1 MVVLA
6 GDQAAPS
13 LSPEIEALLD
23 TAGAS
28 ARHAG
33 MSSSGGKL
41 FITGHQGLVGRAL
54 MRHYAG
60 KPEWQVITR
69 TKAELDLR
77 DQHAT
82 DAFFAAE
89 KPDQVILAAATVGG
103 IKASYTQPVDFL
115 LNNLQIQNSVLSAAH
130 RFDTKKLLF
139 LGSTCIYPKVVE
151 MPIREDSLM
160 TGPMEETNAP
170 YGVAKI
176 AGIKLCQGYR
186 HQYGRDF
193 ICGMPANLYG
203 PFDNFD
209 PEHSHVLPS
218 LIRRFH
224 EAKLHNKP
232 SVTLWG
238 SGKPTREF
246 LFVDDLASACAFLL
260 ENYSSPDIINI
271 GTGAEISIR
280 DAAEVIKTIIGYT
293 GEILWDTTQ
302 PDGNPRR
309 LLDVS
314 RMANLGWKAS
324 TDFREGVAR
333 TYQWFLDNR
342 ATARV

>member
-1 MVVLA
+1 
-6 GDQAAPS
+6 
-13 LSPEIEALLD
+13 
-23 TAGAS
+23 
-28 ARHAG
+28 
-33 MSSSGGKL
+33 MSSMGKKIFISGHK
-41 FITGHQGLVGRAL
+41 GLVGRAL
-54 MRHYAG
+54 MKLYSG
-60 KPEWQVITR
+60 KSEWQIVTR

-77 DQHAT
+77 DPQAT

-89 KPDQVILAAATVGG
+89 RPDHVILAAATVGG
-103 IKASYTQPVDFL
+103 IKASYTHPVDFL

-130 RFDTKKLLF
+130 RFDVKKLLF

-151 MPIREDSLM
+151 MPIRENSLM

-203 PFDNFD
+203 PYDNFD

-218 LIRRFH
+218 LLRRFH
-224 EAKLHNKP
+224 EAKLANASHA
-232 SVTLWG
+232 TLWG
-238 SGKPTREF
+238 SGTPRREF
-246 LFVDDLASACAFLL
+246 LFVEDLADACHFLL
-260 ENYSSPDIINI
+260 QNYSSSEIINI
-271 GTGAEISIR
+271 GNGWEISIKE
-280 DAAEVIKTIIGYT
+280 AAEVIREIVGYK
-293 GEILWDTTQ
+293 GEIRWDTNQ

-314 RMANLGWKAS
+314 RLTNLGWKAK
-324 TDFREGVAR
+324 TNFREGVER
-333 TYQWFLDNR
+333 TYRWFLENR
-342 ATARV
+342 AIARA

>member
-1 MVVLA
+1 
-6 GDQAAPS
+6 
-13 LSPEIEALLD
+13 
-23 TAGAS
+23 
-28 ARHAG
+28 
-33 MSSSGGKL
+33 MSSLGGKL
-41 FITGHQGLVGRAL
+41 FITGHNGLVGRAL
-54 MRHYAG
+54 LRHYATQ
-60 KPEWQVITR
+60 PQWQIITR

-77 DQHAT
+77 DPHAT

-89 KPDQVILAAATVGG
+89 RPDYVILAAAKVGG

-115 LNNLQIQNSVLSAAH
+115 LDNLQIQNAVLSAAH
-130 RFDTKKLLF
+130 RFDVKKLLF
-139 LGSTCIYPKVVE
+139 LGSTCIYPKAAE
-151 MPIREDSLM
+151 MPIREDSLL
-160 TGPMEETNAP
+160 TGPMETTNEP

-186 HQYGRDF
+186 HQHGRDF

-203 PFDNFD
+203 SFDNFD

-224 EAKLHNKP
+224 EAKLHNTP

-238 SGKPTREF
+238 SGTPTREF
-246 LFVDDLASACAFLL
+246 LFVDDLAAACAFLL
-260 ENYSSPDIINI
+260 ENYSGSDIVNI
-271 GTGAEISIR
+271 GTGQEISIR
-280 DAAEVIKTIIGYT
+280 DAAEIIRGIIGYS
-293 GEILWDTTQ
+293 GEIRWDTTQ

-314 RMANLGWKAS
+314 RLEKLGWQAK
-324 TDFREGVAR
+324 TDFRTGVAQ

-342 ATARV
+342 ATART

>member
-1 MVVLA
+1 M
-6 GDQAAPS
+6 
-13 LSPEIEALLD
+13 
-23 TAGAS
+23 AS
-28 ARHAG
+28 
-33 MSSSGGKL
+33 MGGKL

-54 MRHYAG
+54 LRHYAEQ
-60 KPEWQVITR
+60 PQWELITR
-69 TKAELDLR
+69 SKKELDLR
-77 DQHAT
+77 DPQAT

-89 KPDQVILAAATVGG
+89 KPEYVILAAAKVGG

-115 LNNLQIQNSVLSAAH
+115 LDNLQIQNAVLSAAH
-130 RFDTKKLLF
+130 RFGVKKLLF
-139 LGSTCIYPKVVE
+139 LGSTCIYPKTAA
-151 MPIREDSLM
+151 MPIQEDSLL

-186 HQYGRDF
+186 HQHGKDF

-203 PFDNFD
+203 PYDNFD

-224 EAKLHNKP
+224 EAKQTGAA

-238 SGKPTREF
+238 SGRPTREF
-246 LFVDDLASACAFLL
+246 LFVDDLAAACAFLL
-260 ENYSSPDIINI
+260 ENYSSPEIINI
-271 GTGAEISIR
+271 GTGSEISIR
-280 DAAEVIKTIIGYT
+280 DAAETIQEITGYQ
-293 GEILWDTTQ
+293 GEIRWDTTQ

-309 LLDVS
+309 LLDVTRLS
-314 RMANLGWKAS
+314 DQGWKAR
-324 TDFREGVAR
+324 TDFRTGVAQ
-333 TYQWFLDNR
+333 TYQWFLENR

>member
-1 MVVLA
+1 
-6 GDQAAPS
+6 
-13 LSPEIEALLD
+13 
-23 TAGAS
+23 
-28 ARHAG
+28 

-41 FITGHQGLVGRAL
+41 FITGHNGLVGRAL
-54 MRHYAG
+54 LRFYAD
-60 KPEWQVITR
+60 KPQWQIITR

-77 DQHAT
+77 DQQAT
-82 DAFFAAE
+82 EAFFEAE
-89 KPDQVILAAATVGG
+89 RPEYVILAAATVGG

-130 RFDTKKLLF
+130 HYDAKKVLF

-151 MPIREDSLM
+151 MPIREDSLL

-170 YGVAKI
+170 YGIAKI

-186 HQYGRDF
+186 HQHGRDF

-224 EAKLHNKP
+224 EAKKINAP

-238 SGKPTREF
+238 SGTPKREF

-271 GTGAEISIR
+271 GCGWEISIR
-280 DAAEVIKTIIGYT
+280 EAAEIIREIVGYE
-293 GEILWDTTQ
+293 GEIKWDTSQ

-309 LLDVS
+309 LLDIS
-314 RMANLGWKAS
+314 RMEKLGWKAR
-324 TDFREGVAR
+324 TDFREGVAH
-333 TYQWFLDNR
+333 TYRWFLENR
-342 ATARV
+342 ATART

>member
-1 MVVLA
+1 M
-6 GDQAAPS
+6 S
-13 LSPEIEALLD
+13 L
-23 TAGAS
+23 
-28 ARHAG
+28 
-33 MSSSGGKL
+33 SGGKL

-54 MRHYAG
+54 MRHYANN
-60 KPEWQVITR
+60 PEWQIITR
-69 TKAELDLR
+69 SRAELDLR
-77 DQHAT
+77 DQQAT
-82 DAFFAAE
+82 NAFFAEE

-130 RFDTKKLLF
+130 RYDTKKILF
-139 LGSTCIYPKVVE
+139 LGSTCIYPKAAE
-151 MPIREDSLM
+151 IPIREDSLLS
-160 TGPMEETNAP
+160 GPMEETNAP

-186 HQYGRDF
+186 QQYARDF

-224 EAKLHNKP
+224 EAKLHHKP
-232 SVTLWG
+232 TVTLWG
-238 SGKPTREF
+238 SGSPTREF

-260 ENYSSPDIINI
+260 DNYSSGDIINI
-271 GTGAEISIR
+271 GTGVEISIR
-280 DAAEVIKTIIGYT
+280 DTANAIREIVGYQ

-314 RMANLGWKAS
+314 RMNQLGWTAK
-324 TDFREGVAR
+324 TDFRQGVAA

-342 ATARV
+342 ASARV

>member
-1 MVVLA
+1 
-6 GDQAAPS
+6 
-13 LSPEIEALLD
+13 
-23 TAGAS
+23 
-28 ARHAG
+28 

-41 FITGHQGLVGRAL
+41 FISGHQGLVGRAL
-54 MRHYAG
+54 LRHYAN
-60 KPEWQVITR
+60 KPEWKIVARTR
-69 TKAELDLR
+69 AELDLR

-103 IKASYTQPVDFL
+103 IKASYTHPVDFL

-130 RFDTKKLLF
+130 RYEVKKLLF
-139 LGSTCIYPKVVE
+139 LGSTCIYPKGAE
-151 MPIREDSLM
+151 IPIREDSLL
-160 TGPMEETNAP
+160 TGPMESTNEP

-186 HQYGRDF
+186 HQHGSDF

-203 PFDNFD
+203 SFDNFD

-224 EAKLHNKP
+224 EAKLHNTP
-232 SVTLWG
+232 TVTLWG
-238 SGKPTREF
+238 SGNPTREF

-260 ENYSSPDIINI
+260 ENYSSGDIINI
-271 GTGAEISIR
+271 GTGSEISIR
-280 DAAEVIKTIIGYT
+280 DAAEIIREITGYK
-293 GEILWDTTQ
+293 GDICWDTTQ

-314 RMANLGWKAS
+314 RLAKLGWKAR
-324 TDFREGVAR
+324 TDFRVGVAS

-342 ATARV
+342 ATARS

>member
-1 MVVLA
+1 M
-6 GDQAAPS
+6 
-13 LSPEIEALLD
+13 E
-23 TAGAS
+23 
-28 ARHAG
+28 
-33 MSSSGGKL
+33 GKL
-41 FITGHQGLVGRAL
+41 FITGHNGLVGRAL
-54 MRHYAG
+54 LRHYA
-60 KPEWQVITR
+60 KQPQWQVITR

-77 DQHAT
+77 DPHAT

-89 KPDQVILAAATVGG
+89 RPDYVILAAAKVGG

-115 LNNLQIQNSVLSAAH
+115 LDNLQIQNAVLSAAH
-130 RFDTKKLLF
+130 RFDVKKLLF
-139 LGSTCIYPKVVE
+139 LGSTCIYPKAVE
-151 MPIREDSLM
+151 MPIREDSLL
-160 TGPMEETNAP
+160 TGPMESTNEP

-186 HQYGRDF
+186 HQHDRDF

-203 PFDNFD
+203 SFDNFD

-238 SGKPTREF
+238 SGTPTREF
-246 LFVDDLASACAFLL
+246 LFVDDLAAACAFLL
-260 ENYSSPDIINI
+260 ENYSGSDIVNI
-271 GTGAEISIR
+271 GTGQEISIR
-280 DAAEVIKTIIGYT
+280 EAAEIIRGITGYT
-293 GEILWDTTQ
+293 GEIRWDTTQ

-314 RMANLGWKAS
+314 RLDKLGWKAQ
-324 TDFREGVAR
+324 TDFRTGVAQ

-342 ATARV
+342 ATART

>member
-1 MVVLA
+1 
-6 GDQAAPS
+6 
-13 LSPEIEALLD
+13 
-23 TAGAS
+23 
-28 ARHAG
+28 

-54 MRHYAG
+54 LRHYAE
-60 KPEWQVITR
+60 KPEWQIITR
-69 TKAELDLR
+69 TRVELDLR
-77 DQHAT
+77 DPHAT
-82 DAFFAAE
+82 NAFFEAE
-89 KPDQVILAAATVGG
+89 RPDRVILAAAKVGG

-115 LNNLQIQNSVLSAAH
+115 LDNLQIQNSVLSAAH
-130 RFDTKKLLF
+130 RYDVKKLLF

-151 MPIREDSLM
+151 MPIREDSLL

-186 HQYGRDF
+186 HQHGRDF

-224 EAKLHNKP
+224 EAKRTQSP

-238 SGKPTREF
+238 SGTPRREF

-260 ENYSSPDIINI
+260 DHYSSSEIINI
-271 GTGAEISIR
+271 GCGWEISIR
-280 DAAEVIKTIIGYT
+280 EAADIIRDIVGYE
-293 GEILWDTTQ
+293 GEIRWDTSQ

-309 LLDVS
+309 LLDIS
-314 RMANLGWKAS
+314 RMEKLGWKAK
-324 TDFREGVAR
+324 TDFREGVAQ
-333 TYQWFLDNR
+333 TYQWFLENR
-342 ATARV
+342 AMART

>member
-1 MVVLA
+1 M
-6 GDQAAPS
+6 
-13 LSPEIEALLD
+13 E
-23 TAGAS
+23 
-28 ARHAG
+28 
-33 MSSSGGKL
+33 GKL
-41 FITGHQGLVGRAL
+41 FITGHNGLVGRAL
-54 MRHYAG
+54 LRHYATQ
-60 KPEWQVITR
+60 PQWQVITR

-77 DQHAT
+77 DPLAT

-89 KPDQVILAAATVGG
+89 RPDYVILAAAKVGG

-115 LNNLQIQNSVLSAAH
+115 LDNLQIQNAVLSAAH
-130 RFDTKKLLF
+130 RFDVKKLLF
-139 LGSTCIYPKVVE
+139 LGSTCIYPKAAE
-151 MPIREDSLM
+151 MPIREDSLL
-160 TGPMEETNAP
+160 TGPMESTNEP

-186 HQYGRDF
+186 HQHGRDF

-203 PFDNFD
+203 SFDNFD

-224 EAKLHNKP
+224 EAKLHNTP

-238 SGKPTREF
+238 SGTPTREF
-246 LFVDDLASACAFLL
+246 LFVDDLAAACAFLL
-260 ENYSSPDIINI
+260 ENYSGSDIVNI
-271 GTGAEISIR
+271 GTGQEISIR
-280 DAAEVIKTIIGYT
+280 EAAEIIRGITGYT
-293 GEILWDTTQ
+293 GEIRWDTSQ

-314 RMANLGWKAS
+314 RLDKLGWQAK
-324 TDFREGVAR
+324 TDFRTGVAQ

-342 ATARV
+342 ATART

>member
-1 MVVLA
+1 M
-6 GDQAAPS
+6 
-13 LSPEIEALLD
+13 
-23 TAGAS
+23 AS
-28 ARHAG
+28 NG
-33 MSSSGGKL
+33 KKIFISG
-41 FITGHQGLVGRAL
+41 HNGLVGRAL
-54 MRHYAG
+54 MNLYSG
-60 KPEWQVITR
+60 KPEWQIITR
-69 TKAELDLR
+69 TKTELDLR
-77 DQHAT
+77 DPHAT

-89 KPDQVILAAATVGG
+89 RPEYVILAAATVGG
-103 IKASYTQPVDFL
+103 IKASYTHPVDFL
-115 LNNLQIQNSVLSAAH
+115 LNNLQIQNAVLSASH
-130 RFDTKKLLF
+130 RFDVKKLLF

-186 HQYGRDF
+186 HQYGKDF

-224 EAKLHNKP
+224 EAKLVNAP
-232 SVTLWG
+232 WVTLWG

-246 LFVDDLASACAFLL
+246 LFVDDLAEACAFLL
-260 ENYSSPDIINI
+260 DHYSGADIVNI

-280 DAAEVIKTIIGYT
+280 EAAEIIRGIIGYT
-293 GEILWDTTQ
+293 GEIRWDTNQ

-314 RMANLGWKAS
+314 RLSNLGWKAG
-324 TDFREGVAR
+324 TNFREGVEK
-333 TYQWFLDNR
+333 TYRWFLENR
-342 ATARV
+342 VTARV

>member
-1 MVVLA
+1 
-6 GDQAAPS
+6 
-13 LSPEIEALLD
+13 
-23 TAGAS
+23 
-28 ARHAG
+28 

-41 FITGHQGLVGRAL
+41 FITGHNGLVGRAL
-54 MRHYAG
+54 LRFYAG
-60 KPEWQVITR
+60 KPQWQIITR
-69 TKAELDLR
+69 SRAELDLR

-82 DAFFAAE
+82 NAFFEAE
-89 KPDQVILAAATVGG
+89 RPEYVILAAAKVGG

-115 LNNLQIQNSVLSAAH
+115 LDNLQIQNSVLSAAH
-130 RFDTKKLLF
+130 RYDAKKVLF

-151 MPIREDSLM
+151 MPIREDSLL

-186 HQYGRDF
+186 HQHGRDF

-224 EAKLHNKP
+224 EAKHTNAP
-232 SVTLWG
+232 FVTLWG
-238 SGKPTREF
+238 SGTPRREF
-246 LFVDDLASACAFLL
+246 LFVDDLASACDFLL
-260 ENYSSPDIINI
+260 ENYSSAEIINI
-271 GTGAEISIR
+271 GCGWEVSIR
-280 DAAEVIKTIIGYT
+280 EAAEMIREIIGYQ
-293 GEILWDTTQ
+293 GDIRWDTSQ

-314 RMANLGWKAS
+314 RMEKLGWKAK
-324 TDFREGVAR
+324 TDFREGVAH
-333 TYQWFLDNR
+333 TYRWFLENR
-342 ATARV
+342 ATART

>member
-1 MVVLA
+1 
-6 GDQAAPS
+6 
-13 LSPEIEALLD
+13 
-23 TAGAS
+23 
-28 ARHAG
+28 

-41 FITGHQGLVGRAL
+41 FITGHNGLVGRAL
-54 MRHYAG
+54 LRFYAD
-60 KPEWQVITR
+60 KPQWKIVTR
-69 TKAELDLR
+69 SRAELDLR

-82 DAFFAAE
+82 NAFFE
-89 KPDQVILAAATVGG
+89 TERPEFVILAAAKVGG

-115 LNNLQIQNSVLSAAH
+115 LDNLQIQNTVLSAAH
-130 RFDTKKLLF
+130 RYDAKKVLF

-151 MPIREDSLM
+151 MPIREDSLL

-186 HQYGRDF
+186 HQHGRDF

-224 EAKLHNKP
+224 EAKQSNAP

-238 SGKPTREF
+238 SGTPKREF
-246 LFVDDLASACAFLL
+246 LFVDDLASACGFLL
-260 ENYSSPDIINI
+260 ENYSSSEIINI
-271 GTGAEISIR
+271 GCGWEISIR
-280 DAAEVIKTIIGYT
+280 EAAEVIRGIVCYQ
-293 GEILWDTTQ
+293 GEIKWDTSQ

-314 RMANLGWKAS
+314 RMEKLGWKAR
-324 TDFREGVAR
+324 TDFREGVAH
-333 TYQWFLDNR
+333 TYRWFLENR
-342 ATARV
+342 ATART

>member
-1 MVVLA
+1 MA
-6 GDQAAPS
+6 
-13 LSPEIEALLD
+13 
-23 TAGAS
+23 
-28 ARHAG
+28 
-33 MSSSGGKL
+33 SSGGKL

-54 MRHYAG
+54 LRHYAN
-60 KPEWQVITR
+60 KPEWQIITR

-77 DQHAT
+77 DPHAT

-103 IKASYTQPVDFL
+103 IKASYTHPVDFL

-160 TGPMEETNAP
+160 TGPIEETNAP

-203 PFDNFD
+203 SYDNFD

-238 SGKPTREF
+238 SGNPKREF

-271 GTGAEISIR
+271 GCGWEISIR
-280 DAAEVIKTIIGYT
+280 EAAEIIASIVGYQ
-293 GEILWDTTQ
+293 GEICWDTTQ

-314 RMANLGWKAS
+314 RMEKLGWKAT
-324 TDFREGVAR
+324 TDFREGVTR

>member
-1 MVVLA
+1 
-6 GDQAAPS
+6 
-13 LSPEIEALLD
+13 
-23 TAGAS
+23 
-28 ARHAG
+28 

-41 FITGHQGLVGRAL
+41 FITGHNGLVGRAL
-54 MRHYAG
+54 LRFYAD
-60 KPEWQVITR
+60 KPQWQIITR
-69 TKAELDLR
+69 SHSELDLR

-82 DAFFAAE
+82 DAFFE
-89 KPDQVILAAATVGG
+89 SERPEFVILAAAKVGG

-115 LNNLQIQNSVLSAAH
+115 LDNLQIQNSVLSAAH
-130 RFDTKKLLF
+130 RYDVKKLLF

-151 MPIREDSLM
+151 MPIREDSLL
-160 TGPMEETNAP
+160 TGPIEETNAP

-186 HQYGRDF
+186 HQHGRDF

-224 EAKLHNKP
+224 EAKRSNA
-232 SVTLWG
+232 SCVTLWG
-238 SGKPTREF
+238 SGTPKREF

-260 ENYSSPDIINI
+260 ENYSSAEIINI
-271 GTGAEISIR
+271 GCGWEISIR
-280 DAAEVIKTIIGYT
+280 EAAEMIREIVGYQ
-293 GEILWDTTQ
+293 GEVRWDTSQ

-314 RMANLGWKAS
+314 RMEKLGWKAK

-333 TYQWFLDNR
+333 TYRWFLENR
-342 ATARV
+342 ATART

>member
-1 MVVLA
+1 
-6 GDQAAPS
+6 
-13 LSPEIEALLD
+13 
-23 TAGAS
+23 
-28 ARHAG
+28 
-33 MSSSGGKL
+33 
-41 FITGHQGLVGRAL
+41 
-54 MRHYAG
+54 MRHYANN
-60 KPEWQVITR
+60 PEWQIITR
-69 TKAELDLR
+69 SRAELDLR
-77 DQHAT
+77 DQQAT
-82 DAFFAAE
+82 NAFFAEE

-130 RFDTKKLLF
+130 RYDTKKILF
-139 LGSTCIYPKVVE
+139 LGSTCIYPKAAE
-151 MPIREDSLM
+151 IPIREDSLLS
-160 TGPMEETNAP
+160 GPMEETNAP

-186 HQYGRDF
+186 QQYARDF

-224 EAKLHNKP
+224 EAKLHHKP
-232 SVTLWG
+232 TVTLWG
-238 SGKPTREF
+238 SGSPTREF

-260 ENYSSPDIINI
+260 DNYSSGDIINI
-271 GTGAEISIR
+271 GTGVEISIR
-280 DAAEVIKTIIGYT
+280 DAANAIREIVGYQ

-314 RMANLGWKAS
+314 RMNQLGWTAK
-324 TDFREGVAR
+324 TDFRQGVAA

-342 ATARV
+342 ASARV

>member
-1 MVVLA
+1 M
-6 GDQAAPS
+6 
-13 LSPEIEALLD
+13 
-23 TAGAS
+23 
-28 ARHAG
+28 
-33 MSSSGGKL
+33 GGKL

-54 MRHYAG
+54 LRHYSNQ
-60 KPEWQVITR
+60 PQWQVITR
-69 TKAELDLR
+69 TRAELDLR
-77 DQHAT
+77 DPQAT

-89 KPDQVILAAATVGG
+89 RPEHVILAAAKVGG
-103 IKASYTQPVDFL
+103 IKASYTHPVDFL
-115 LNNLQIQNSVLSAAH
+115 LDNLQIQNAVLSAAH
-130 RFDTKKLLF
+130 RYDVKKLLF
-139 LGSTCIYPKVVE
+139 LGSTCIYPKAAE
-151 MPIREDSLM
+151 IPIREDSLL

-186 HQYGRDF
+186 HQHGRDF

-224 EAKLHNKP
+224 EARLHSTP
-232 SVTLWG
+232 TVTLWG
-238 SGKPTREF
+238 SGTPTREF
-246 LFVDDLASACAFLL
+246 LFVDDLASAIAFLM
-260 ENYSSPDIINI
+260 ENYSSPEIINI
-271 GTGAEISIR
+271 GNGWEISIR
-280 DAAEVIKTIIGYT
+280 EAAEIIREIIGYQ
-293 GEILWDTTQ
+293 GEILWDTRQ

-314 RMANLGWKAS
+314 RLTAFGWKAK
-324 TDFREGVAR
+324 TDFRAGVAA

>member
-1 MVVLA
+1 MA
-6 GDQAAPS
+6 S
-13 LSPEIEALLD
+13 L
-23 TAGAS
+23 
-28 ARHAG
+28 
-33 MSSSGGKL
+33 GGKL
-41 FITGHQGLVGRAL
+41 FITGHNGLVGRAL
-54 MRHYAG
+54 LRFYAD
-60 KPEWQVITR
+60 KPQWQIITR
-69 TKAELDLR
+69 SRAELDLR

-89 KPDQVILAAATVGG
+89 RPEYVILAAAKVGG

-115 LNNLQIQNSVLSAAH
+115 LDNLQIQNSVLSAAH
-130 RFDTKKLLF
+130 RCGTKKVLF

-151 MPIREDSLM
+151 MPIREDSLL

-186 HQYGRDF
+186 HQHGRDF

-224 EAKLHNKP
+224 EAKQANAP
-232 SVTLWG
+232 FVTLWG
-238 SGKPTREF
+238 SGTPKREF

-260 ENYSSPDIINI
+260 DNYSSPEIINI
-271 GTGAEISIR
+271 GCGWEISIR
-280 DAAEVIKTIIGYT
+280 EAAEIIRDIVGFQ
-293 GEILWDTTQ
+293 GEIRWDSSQ

-309 LLDVS
+309 LLDIS
-314 RMANLGWKAS
+314 RMEKLGWKAK
-324 TDFREGVAR
+324 TDFREGVTQ
-333 TYQWFLDNR
+333 TYRWFLENR
-342 ATARV
+342 ATART

>member
-1 MVVLA
+1 
-6 GDQAAPS
+6 
-13 LSPEIEALLD
+13 
-23 TAGAS
+23 
-28 ARHAG
+28 
-33 MSSSGGKL
+33 MSSSGRKL

-54 MRHYAG
+54 MRHYAT
-60 KPEWQVITR
+60 KPGWQIITR
-69 TKAELDLR
+69 TRAELDLR

-82 DAFFAAE
+82 DVFFKAE
-89 KPDQVILAAATVGG
+89 KPDQVILAAAKVGG
-103 IKASYTQPVDFL
+103 IKASYTHPVDFL
-115 LNNLQIQNSVLSAAH
+115 IDNLQIQNSVLSAAH
-130 RFDTKKLLF
+130 RYDVKKLLF

-151 MPIREDSLM
+151 MPIREDSLL
-160 TGPMEETNAP
+160 TGPMESTNEP

-186 HQYGRDF
+186 HQHGRDF

-203 PFDNFD
+203 AFDNFD

-224 EAKLHNKP
+224 EAKLHCSP
-232 SVTLWG
+232 TVTLWG
-238 SGKPTREF
+238 SGNPTREF

-260 ENYSSPDIINI
+260 ENYSSADIINI
-271 GTGAEISIR
+271 GTGSEISIR
-280 DAAEVIKTIIGYT
+280 DAANIICEIVGYE
-293 GEILWDTTQ
+293 GEIIWDTTQ

-314 RMANLGWKAS
+314 RMEKLGWKAK
-324 TDFREGVAR
+324 TDFRPGVAT

>member
-1 MVVLA
+1 
-6 GDQAAPS
+6 
-13 LSPEIEALLD
+13 
-23 TAGAS
+23 
-28 ARHAG
+28 
-33 MSSSGGKL
+33 
-41 FITGHQGLVGRAL
+41 
-54 MRHYAG
+54 MRHYAKHSG
-60 KPEWQVITR
+60 YQIITR
-69 TKAELDLR
+69 TRAELDLR
-77 DQHAT
+77 DQQAT
-82 DAFFAAE
+82 NAFFTEE

-130 RFDTKKLLF
+130 RYDTKKVLF
-139 LGSTCIYPKVVE
+139 LGSTCIYPKAAE
-151 MPIREDSLM
+151 IPIREDSLL

-186 HQYGRDF
+186 QQFGRDF

-224 EAKLHNKP
+224 EAKLHHNP
-232 SVTLWG
+232 TVTLWG
-238 SGKPTREF
+238 SGNPTREF

-260 ENYSSPDIINI
+260 DNYSSGDIINI
-271 GTGAEISIR
+271 GTGVEISIR
-280 DAAEVIKTIIGYT
+280 DAANAIREIVGYQ

-309 LLDVS
+309 LLDVN
-314 RMANLGWKAS
+314 RMNQLGWKPK
-324 TDFREGVAR
+324 TDFHQGVEA

-342 ATARV
+342 ASARV

>member
-1 MVVLA
+1 MA
-6 GDQAAPS
+6 S
-13 LSPEIEALLD
+13 L
-23 TAGAS
+23 
-28 ARHAG
+28 
-33 MSSSGGKL
+33 GGKL
-41 FITGHQGLVGRAL
+41 FITGHNGLVGRAL
-54 MRHYAG
+54 LRFYAD
-60 KPEWQVITR
+60 KPQWQIITR
-69 TKAELDLR
+69 SRAELDLR

-89 KPDQVILAAATVGG
+89 RPEYVILAAAKVGG

-115 LNNLQIQNSVLSAAH
+115 LDNLQIQNSVLSAAH
-130 RFDTKKLLF
+130 RYDAKKVLF

-151 MPIREDSLM
+151 MPIREDSLL

-186 HQYGRDF
+186 HQHGRDF

-224 EAKLHNKP
+224 EAKQSNAP
-232 SVTLWG
+232 FVTLWG
-238 SGKPTREF
+238 SGTPKREF

-260 ENYSSPDIINI
+260 DNYSSPEIINI
-271 GTGAEISIR
+271 GCGWEISIR
-280 DAAEVIKTIIGYT
+280 EAAEIIRDIVGFQ
-293 GEILWDTTQ
+293 GEIRWDTSQ

-309 LLDVS
+309 LLDIS
-314 RMANLGWKAS
+314 RMEKLGWKAK
-324 TDFREGVAR
+324 TDFREGVTQ
-333 TYQWFLDNR
+333 TYRWFLENR
-342 ATARV
+342 ATART

>member
-1 MVVLA
+1 MA
-6 GDQAAPS
+6 K
-13 LSPEIEALLD
+13 
-23 TAGAS
+23 T
-28 ARHAG
+28 
-33 MSSSGGKL
+33 GGKL

-54 MRHYAG
+54 LRYYAG

-69 TKAELDLR
+69 TRAELDLR
-77 DQHAT
+77 DPHAT

-89 KPDQVILAAATVGG
+89 KPEQVILAAAKVGG
-103 IKASYTQPVDFL
+103 IKASYTHPVDFL
-115 LNNLQIQNSVLSAAH
+115 LDNLQIQNSVLSAAH
-130 RFDTKKLLF
+130 RFDVKKLLF
-139 LGSTCIYPKVVE
+139 LGSTCIYPKIVE
-151 MPIREDSLM
+151 MPIREDSLL
-160 TGPMEETNAP
+160 TGAMEGTNEP

-176 AGIKLCQGYR
+176 AGIKLCQAYR

-203 PFDNFD
+203 PYDNFD

-224 EAKLHNKP
+224 EAKLHNTP
-232 SVTLWG
+232 TVTLWG
-238 SGKPTREF
+238 SGNPTREF

-260 ENYSSPDIINI
+260 ENYSSGDIINI
-271 GTGAEISIR
+271 GTGNEISIR
-280 DAAEVIKTIIGYT
+280 DAANVIRDIVGYQ
-293 GEILWDTTQ
+293 GNILWDTTQ

-314 RMANLGWKAS
+314 RMTNLDWKAS
-324 TDFREGVAR
+324 TDFRQGVAA

-342 ATARV
+342 ASARV

>member
-1 MVVLA
+1 
-6 GDQAAPS
+6 
-13 LSPEIEALLD
+13 
-23 TAGAS
+23 
-28 ARHAG
+28 

-54 MRHYAG
+54 LRHYAS
-60 KPEWQVITR
+60 KPEWQIITR
-69 TKAELDLR
+69 TRAELDLR

-89 KPDQVILAAATVGG
+89 QPDQVILAAATVGG
-103 IKASYTQPVDFL
+103 IKASYTHPVDFL

-130 RFDTKKLLF
+130 RYDTKKVLF
-139 LGSTCIYPKVVE
+139 LGSTCIYPKAAE
-151 MPIREDSLM
+151 IPIREDSLL
-160 TGPMEETNAP
+160 TGPMESTNEP

-186 HQYGRDF
+186 HQHGRDF

-224 EAKLHNKP
+224 EAKLHNRP
-232 SVTLWG
+232 TVTLWG
-238 SGKPTREF
+238 SGTPTREF
-246 LFVDDLASACAFLL
+246 LYVDDLASACAFLL
-260 ENYSSPDIINI
+260 ENYSSGDIVNI
-271 GTGAEISIR
+271 GTGSEISIR
-280 DAAEVIKTIIGYT
+280 DAAEIIREITGYQ
-293 GEILWDTTQ
+293 GEIRWDTTQ

-314 RMANLGWKAS
+314 RLAKLGWKAQ
-324 TDFREGVAR
+324 TNFRAGVAS